1 MRLILDGIEYA
12 GKHTLALQIE
22 RWWAE
27 QTGQDIGVG
36 PHGRAAGSEDE
47 QPRFHKFHDHFNIPY
62 IMHTTG
68 HHDDE
73 QVEAGQKHV
82 LTLPP
87 GLMEYF
93 QRYNIMNKFSLGYAV
108 NYIEYPDMF
117 FIDWYYGEA
126 VYAPLYYGYGGVGEY
141 GDRRKLARTLD
152 KSVLKVIPDTVLVLM
167 KASPE
172 AIRKRFHERKSPFP
186 HRHGETPF
194 RVEDNGAGAGP
205 LRGGVRK
212 LASDLPL
219 RPGYNRRLG
228 RGDPERAR
236 AEDKALHNDRRP
248 RANAEPRSAVGR
260 QQLLID
266 LGGAFSL
273 ERQRSRP
280 PCLRVA
286 RQGPSAGR

>member
-1 MRLILDGIEYA
+1 MRLILAGIEYA

-172 AIRKRFHERKSPFP
+172 AVRKRFHERKSPFP

-194 RVEDNGAGAGP
+194 RVEDTELVLDRFEEEYENSLLTYRFDLDTTDASVEET
-205 LRGGVRK
+205 LSEFVRK
-212 LASDLPL
+212 IKPYITTADRVRMLSRDLPSGASSFSSTSEEPSPWSGKEGD
-219 RPGYNRRLG
+219 RPASG
-228 RGDPERAR
+228 
-236 AEDKALHNDRRP
+236 
-248 RANAEPRSAVGR
+248 
-260 QQLLID
+260 
-266 LGGAFSL
+266 
-273 ERQRSRP
+273 
-280 PCLRVA
+280 
-286 RQGPSAGR
+286 

>member
-1 MRLILDGIEYA
+1 MRLILAGIEYA

-172 AIRKRFHERKSPFP
+172 AVRKRFHERKSPFP

-194 RVEDNGAGAGP
+194 RVEDTELVLDRFEEEYENSLLTYRFDLDTTDASVEET
-205 LRGGVRK
+205 LSEFVRK
-212 LASDLPL
+212 IKPYITTADRVRMLSRDLPSGASSFSSTSEE
-219 RPGYNRRLG
+219 PSPWSGKE
-228 RGDPERAR
+228 GDQPA
-236 AEDKALHNDRRP
+236 
-248 RANAEPRSAVGR
+248 SG
-260 QQLLID
+260 
-266 LGGAFSL
+266 
-273 ERQRSRP
+273 
-280 PCLRVA
+280 
-286 RQGPSAGR
+286 

>member
-1 MRLILDGIEYA
+1 M
-12 GKHTLALQIE
+12 
-22 RWWAE
+22 
-27 QTGQDIGVG
+27 GVG
-36 PHGRAAGSEDE
+36 PHGRAAGSGDE

-93 QRYNIMNKFSLGYAV
+93 QRYNIMNKFSLGYAI

-172 AIRKRFHERKSPFP
+172 AIRKRFHERESPFP

-194 RVEDNGAGAGP
+194 RVEDTELVLDRFEEEYENSLLTYRFDLDTTDASVEETMSEFARKIKP
-205 LRGGVRK
+205 YITTEDRVRM
-212 LASDLPL
+212 LSRDLPSGASSFSSTSEEPSPWSGKEGD
-219 RPGYNRRLG
+219 RPASG
-228 RGDPERAR
+228 
-236 AEDKALHNDRRP
+236 
-248 RANAEPRSAVGR
+248 
-260 QQLLID
+260 
-266 LGGAFSL
+266 
-273 ERQRSRP
+273 
-280 PCLRVA
+280 
-286 RQGPSAGR
+286 

>member
-1 MRLILDGIEYA
+1 MRLILAGIEYA

-186 HRHGETPF
+186 HRHGATPF
-194 RVEDNGAGAGP
+194 REEDTELVLERFEEEFQKSMLTYRFDLDTTDASVEET
-205 LRGGVRK
+205 LSEFVRK
-212 LASDLPL
+212 IKPYITTEDRVRMLSRDLPSGASSFSSTL
-219 RPGYNRRLG
+219 EEPSPWSGKE
-228 RGDPERAR
+228 GDQPA
-236 AEDKALHNDRRP
+236 
-248 RANAEPRSAVGR
+248 SG
-260 QQLLID
+260 
-266 LGGAFSL
+266 
-273 ERQRSRP
+273 
-280 PCLRVA
+280 
-286 RQGPSAGR
+286 

>member
-1 MRLILDGIEYA
+1 MRLILAGIEYA

-152 KSVLKVIPDTVLVLM
+152 KSVLKVIPDTVLMLM
-167 KASPE
+167 KASPG
-172 AIRKRFHERKSPFP
+172 AVRKRFHERESPFP

-194 RVEDNGAGAGP
+194 RVEDTELVLDRFEEEYENSLLTYRFDLDTTDASVEET
-205 LRGGVRK
+205 LSEFVRK
-212 LASDLPL
+212 IKPYITTEDRVRMLSRDLPSGASSFSSTSEE
-219 RPGYNRRLG
+219 PSPWSGKE
-228 RGDPERAR
+228 GDQPA
-236 AEDKALHNDRRP
+236 
-248 RANAEPRSAVGR
+248 SG
-260 QQLLID
+260 
-266 LGGAFSL
+266 
-273 ERQRSRP
+273 
-280 PCLRVA
+280 
-286 RQGPSAGR
+286 

>member
-1 MRLILDGIEYA
+1 MRLILAGIEYA
-12 GKHTLALQIE
+12 GKHTLALEIE

-36 PHGRAAGSEDE
+36 PHGRAGAAEDE

-73 QVEAGQKHV
+73 QVELGQEHV

-126 VYAPLYYGYGGVGEY
+126 VYAPLYYGYGDVGEY

-172 AIRKRFHERKSPFP
+172 AIRRRFRERKSPFP

-194 RVEDNGAGAGP
+194 RVEDTELVLNRFEEEYENSLLTYRFDLDTTDASVDETMAEF
-205 LRGGVRK
+205 VRK
-212 LASDLPL
+212 INPYITPEDRLRMLTRDLPT
-219 RPGYNRRLG
+219 
-228 RGDPERAR
+228 
-236 AEDKALHNDRRP
+236 
-248 RANAEPRSAVGR
+248 
-260 QQLLID
+260 
-266 LGGAFSL
+266 GAD
-273 ERQRSRP
+273 
-280 PCLRVA
+280 
-286 RQGPSAGR
+286 